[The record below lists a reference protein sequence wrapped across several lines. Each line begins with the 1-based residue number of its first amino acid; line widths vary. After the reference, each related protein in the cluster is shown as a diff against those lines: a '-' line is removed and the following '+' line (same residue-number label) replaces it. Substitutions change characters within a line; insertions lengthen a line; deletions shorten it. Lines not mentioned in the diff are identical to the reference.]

1 MSVFL
6 RFCFAAWFLFVWPAG
21 AAAEEESDTD
31 AASMLVVPA
40 AGARDVDGSKLVAE
54 PGEVQ
59 DELPP
64 AGDGD
69 EENGAAGAEEAD
81 FDDGLVAPAF
91 PLSRYEMLW
100 ERSPFQLES
109 IAPPEMSEGLAQRYA
124 LTGIAEINGEPIV
137 FVMERATQNRVMVRS
152 DSENGDLSLVQVDVQ
167 AKYGESTATVRSGAE
182 VGVVKFDA
190 TAGMPAIP
198 QVGMPGMPVPGRPPQ
213 PGMPQ
218 AGVPQPVPGVPQP
231 GVPGQ
236 PAQAQAFPGQP
247 AVPGMPVPVVQPNG
261 QVQAPQPGQPD
272 MPPPRVIRRRALIP
286 AAP

>member
-1 MSVFL
+1 VSAFL
-6 RFCFAAWFLFVWPAG
+6 RFCFAAWFVLAWPSGA
-21 AAAEEESDTD
+21 AAAEESATD
-31 AASMLVVPA
+31 AAAMLVVPA
-40 AGARDVDGSKLVAE
+40 AGARDVDGSTLVAE
-54 PGEVQ
+54 PGETPS
-59 DELPP
+59 ESPP
-64 AGDGD
+64 LEDGD
-69 EENGAAGAEEAD
+69 VENGAVAEGAD
-81 FDDGLVAPAF
+81 LDDDLVAPAF

-137 FVMERATQNRVMVRS
+137 FVMERATQNRVMVRT
-152 DSENGDLSLVQVDVQ
+152 DAGEGELSLVQVDVQ

-198 QVGMPGMPVPGRPPQ
+198 QVGMPGRPPQ

-218 AGVPQPVPGVPQP
+218 PVPGFSQPPLPGQIAQPQL
-231 GVPGQ
+231 VPGQ
-236 PAQAQAFPGQP
+236 PP
-247 AVPGMPVPVVQPNG
+247 VPGMPVPPVQPNG
-261 QVQAPQPGQPD
+261 QVQAPEPGQPD

>member
-1 MSVFL
+1 MSAFL
-6 RFCFAAWFLFVWPAG
+6 RFCFVAWFVLAWPAG
-21 AAAEEESDTD
+21 AAAAEESATD
-31 AASMLVVPA
+31 AAAMLVVPA
-40 AGARDVDGSKLVAE
+40 AGARDVDGSTLVAE
-54 PGEVQ
+54 PGETPS
-59 DELPP
+59 ESPP
-64 AGDGD
+64 PEDGNA
-69 EENGAAGAEEAD
+69 ENGAVAEEAD
-81 FDDGLVAPAF
+81 LDDDLVAPAF

-124 LTGIAEINGEPIV
+124 LTGIAEINSEPIV
-137 FVMERATQNRVMVRS
+137 FVMERATQNRVMVRT
-152 DSENGDLSLVQVDVQ
+152 DAGEGELSLVQVDVQ

-198 QVGMPGMPVPGRPPQ
+198 QVGMPGRPPQ

-218 AGVPQPVPGVPQP
+218 PVPGFSQPPLPGQIAQPQL
-231 GVPGQ
+231 VPGQ
-236 PAQAQAFPGQP
+236 PP
-247 AVPGMPVPVVQPNG
+247 VPGMPVPPVQPNG
-261 QVQAPQPGQPD
+261 QVQAPEPGQPD